1 MNQRCSS
8 IRANNEEKQI
18 EMKSAFNLFDLD
30 NDGKISIEDFG
41 TIISM
46 LGESLTYK
54 EIRSIFKEA
63 NVDGLSKDY
72 ISFDDFCN
80 VMNSKL
86 SDNATERELMEAFKV
101 FDREGNGYITAQDLK
116 HVMLKISDELSEEEV
131 NLLLKQADVNGDGQ
145 IDYEEFITLVMS
157 K

>member
-1 MNQRCSS
+1 MNQRYSS

-63 NVDGLSKDY
+63 K
-72 ISFDDFCN
+72 C
-80 VMNSKL
+80 
-86 SDNATERELMEAFKV
+86 
-101 FDREGNGYITAQDLK
+101 
-116 HVMLKISDELSEEEV
+116 
-131 NLLLKQADVNGDGQ
+131 
-145 IDYEEFITLVMS
+145 
-157 K
+157 